1 MKVIKV
7 YKIYFKKIKRQL
19 IWTGEKLLAVLRLRN
34 LISEYNIFKEI
45 W

>member
-19 IWTGEKLLAVLRLRN
+19 IWTSEKLLAALRVRDLVC
-34 LISEYNIFKEI
+34 EYNIFKEI